1 MFPGGTYCRLVEHTV
16 VVCLPVAL
24 SGTLTASTAV
34 KNETVFQTGFR
45 FNDSAIH
52 PSRSSSLGLT
62 ATPGMSNGVH
72 GCFHTKASTRV
83 LADTP
88 IGEEEDEKG

>member
-1 MFPGGTYCRLVEHTV
+1 VFPGGACRLLVEHTV
-16 VVCLPVAL
+16 AVCLFVAP
-24 SGTLTASTAV
+24 SDTLTASTVV
-34 KNETVFQTGFR
+34 KNETVFQTNFR

-62 ATPGMSNGVH
+62 ATPGMLNGVH
-72 GCFHTKASTRV
+72 GCFQTKASTRV
-83 LADTP
+83 LADMP